1 MLVWFL
7 NLNRIRCVSMFFVFE
22 GVDGAGKTT
31 QLQLFAEWLNSLGHR
46 VVTCQDPGS
55 TQLGEEVRRLL
66 LGSHQTPIHMR
77 TEMMLFTTARTQLV
91 EEIIKP
97 ALLVGQTVV
106 LDRYIL
112 STVVYQGH
120 AGNLK
125 PDEVWTVNRIAT
137 DGLLPDVT
145 FVLDLDVQTAS
156 QRMGKSLD
164 RMESRGAVYFEK
176 VRQGFIHE
184 AQRWPDRVELIDAA
198 QSVSDMQAEIRQ
210 LASGYLARRNNDKI

>member
-1 MLVWFL
+1 
-7 NLNRIRCVSMFFVFE
+7 MFFVFE

-55 TQLGEEVRRLL
+55 TQLGEELRRLL
-66 LGSHQTPIHMR
+66 LGNHQTPIHMR

-125 PDEVWTVNRIAT
+125 PDDVWTVNRIAT

-156 QRMGKSLD
+156 RRMGNSLD

-198 QSVSDMQAEIRQ
+198 QSVSDMQSEIRQ
-210 LASGYLARRNNDKI
+210 LASGYLTRRNNDKI

>member
-125 PDEVWTVNRIAT
+125 PDDVWTVNRIAT